1 MGVTGIG
8 KTALVK
14 LLSSIMDYQFITL
27 DVHAGITKEQILEK
41 IQLAEQFI
49 KIEKKTKLVL
59 FFDEINTNK
68 NISGLLKE
76 ILLDRRV
83 EGNSISK
90 NILLLAACN
99 PYKLKKNNAQTHTI
113 GIK

>member
-1 MGVTGIG
+1 MGETGIG

-49 KIEKKTKLVL
+49 KIE
-59 FFDEINTNK
+59 
-68 NISGLLKE
+68 
-76 ILLDRRV
+76 
-83 EGNSISK
+83 
-90 NILLLAACN
+90 
-99 PYKLKKNNAQTHTI
+99 
-113 GIK
+113 